1 MEAKYEVDL
10 RNVLGKKVKN
20 LRNDGIIPANVYGK
34 GIDSIAVQLPYTIA
48 RKMMNQEGVN
58 GFIDL
63 DINGESSTRP
73 VIIRSISRHPI
84 SRNLEHIDFLQVDK
98 SIKIQAS
105 IPFVFIGDS
114 LAVIDNHAVL
124 LNGIDSLQ
132 VSALPSDLPK
142 SIEVSIDTLI
152 EFDDSV
158 FVSDLSIDKSIEI
171 ISPDDSLIVKASAP
185 RVVEEA
191 VVDEVDEGLE
201 GEADG
206 AEEGTDDASS
216 EESSSAD

>member
-63 DINGESSTRP
+63 DINGENSSRS
-73 VIIRSISRHPI
+73 VIIRSISRHPV

-105 IPFVFIGDS
+105 IPIIFIGDS
-114 LAVIDNHAVL
+114 PAVIDNKAVL
-124 LNGIDSLQ
+124 LTGIDSLQ
-132 VSALPSDLPK
+132 VSALPGSLPK
-142 SIEVSIDTLI
+142 SIEVSIDKLV
-152 EFDDSV
+152 EFDDSL
-158 FVSDLSIDKSIEI
+158 FVSDLLIDNSIEI
-171 ISPDDSLIVKASAP
+171 ISPLDSLIVKASAP
-185 RVVEEA
+185 RVVEELTSET
-191 VVDEVDEGLE
+191 DEELE
-201 GEADG
+201 GD
-206 AEEGTDDASS
+206 EEGTDTESTEDSTEDSS
-216 EESSSAD
+216 ESE

>member
-1 MEAKYEVDL
+1 MEAKYVVDL

-20 LRNDGIIPANVYGK
+20 LRKDGIIPANVYGK

-63 DINGESSTRP
+63 NINGESSSRP
-73 VIIRSISRHPI
+73 VVIRSISRHPV

-98 SIKIQAS
+98 SIKIQAN

-114 LAVIDNHAVL
+114 PAVIDNHAVL

-152 EFDDSV
+152 EFDDSF

-185 RVVEEA
+185 RVVEEV

-206 AEEGTDDASS
+206 AEEDTDDASS
-216 EESSSAD
+216 EESSSDD

>member
-63 DINGESSTRP
+63 DINGESSSRP
-73 VIIRSISRHPI
+73 VIIRSISRHPV

-114 LAVIDNHAVL
+114 PAVIDNHAVL

-216 EESSSAD
+216 EESSSDV